1 MICLL
6 LEISVLTGMA
16 KRALDKSADICCHR
30 TRNQLKRI
38 LNFVAKELMRGDD
51 FVLWMDNK
59 IRTNENDTEEHPYL
73 FLFYLA

>member
-38 LNFVAKELMRGDD
+38 LNFVTKELRGR
-51 FVLWMDNK
+51 LRALNG
-59 IRTNENDTEEHPYL
+59 
-73 FLFYLA
+73 